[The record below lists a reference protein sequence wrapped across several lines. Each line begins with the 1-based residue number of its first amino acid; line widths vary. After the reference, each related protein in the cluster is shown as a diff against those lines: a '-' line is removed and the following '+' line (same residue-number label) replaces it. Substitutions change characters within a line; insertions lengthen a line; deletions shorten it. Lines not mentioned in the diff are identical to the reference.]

1 MKWNFASPM
10 IRGSTFRISDPKAC
24 FRVLDVNKTYS
35 TASMVFSSADFQAW
49 AQTDQFS
56 FLNVLQVKVWLD
68 NGLRGFYGLPV
79 WQLASVYQLVKIEG
93 KNTLVQIMQWW
104 PRILC
109 FC

>member
-1 MKWNFASPM
+1 M

-79 WQLASVYQLVKIEG
+79 WRLASFYQLVKIEG
-93 KNTLVQIMQWW
+93 KNTLMQIMQWW
-104 PRILC
+104 PKRRC